1 MKSKNTVTSRDL
13 RRGNPEER
21 LAPNE
26 KLGVATRG
34 GKLFEMRRV
43 DQGKRNMLAEL
54 NQIIKE
60 IPIVRDASSRRL
72 SSTFL
77 EDRE

>member
-1 MKSKNTVTSRDL
+1 MKAKRTVTSGDL
-13 RRGNPEER
+13 RRGNAEEP

-26 KLGVATRG
+26 KLVLATKSG
-34 GKLFEMRRV
+34 SLYKMRRV
-43 DQGKRNMLAEL
+43 DQEKRNMLAEL